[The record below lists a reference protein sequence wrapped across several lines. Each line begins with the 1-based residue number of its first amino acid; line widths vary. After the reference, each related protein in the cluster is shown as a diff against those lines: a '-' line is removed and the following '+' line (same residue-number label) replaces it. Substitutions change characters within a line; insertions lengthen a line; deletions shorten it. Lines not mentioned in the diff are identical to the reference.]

1 VDLDIPSACQRDD
14 KKRHPYN
21 NQEFYRKEKEK
32 IKMKNKKLL
41 PNIDTA
47 NQTPIEIS
55 LGIDED
61 GNTTATKLYSF
72 LELNPS
78 NYSKWYKTN
87 ILENELAEENIDYFP
102 FVLEYESVAG
112 MKERQDYKLTAKFA
126 KKLSMTQKN
135 EKGEQARN
143 YFLACEQGLKMAT
156 KKLQKESSGVNTEKL
171 AEVFSSTLK
180 PMTEAMTS
188 ISDRLSKIEEQQ
200 SQPKLPKKRYSRWT
214 SKTFDKLNSILK
226 YINANSSEQLT
237 LPNIIHMMI
246 RETEDTYDIEV
257 ADYVSMYEC
266 EFQVD
271 KPYPLT
277 AIEHYKEVR
286 DMFTFTLDSKLEGL
300 GIQEEKPMHKR
311 TIIDELIERRK
322 LNLENKTNNIE
333 KEPKKIRADV

>member
-1 VDLDIPSACQRDD
+1 MNDDILLTREQVGTALGYADPSTAITKIHIRHKDRLD
-14 KKRHPYN
+14 
-21 NQEFYRKEKEK
+21 
-32 IKMKNKKLL
+32 
-41 PNIDTA
+41 
-47 NQTPIEIS
+47 S
-55 LGIDED
+55 LSV
-61 GNTTATKLYSF
+61 TTKLEGTDGKLYRTHLYS
-72 LELNPS
+72 
-78 NYSKWYKTN
+78 
-87 ILENELAEENIDYFP
+87 
-102 FVLEYESVAG
+102 
-112 MKERQDYKLTAKFA
+112 
-126 KKLSMTQKN
+126 
-135 EKGEQARN
+135 EKGIMEICRWSNKPNANKFMDWVWDIVEKYRN
-143 YFLACEQGLKMAT
+143 EEPNQQSIDFNK
-156 KKLQKESSGVNTEKL
+156 V
-171 AEVFSSTLK
+171 AEAFSSTLK
-180 PMTEAMTS
+180 PVTEAMTS

-300 GIQEEKPMHKR
+300 GIQEEKPIHKR

-322 LNLENKTNNIE
+322 LNLENKILMDENSNVSVTM
-333 KEPKKIRADV
+333 